1 MVLKFINQLSLLLVK
16 KIVFFA
22 PSIKNWIILELVSKK
37 FILNHDNMTYKH
49 TEWWSQAIINLYK
62 MVMHN
67 ILRYTQKSKKLHKE
81 KETTS

>member
-1 MVLKFINQLSLLLVK
+1 
-16 KIVFFA
+16 
-22 PSIKNWIILELVSKK
+22 
-37 FILNHDNMTYKH
+37 MTYKH

-67 ILRYTQKSKKLHKE
+67 ILRSTQKSKKLHKE